1 MKKIRLQLLIFS
13 CILIEAFM
21 LFKIINSEHLFTTEL
36 FTCIAI
42 LVMLI
47 MLKLINHLSNNTY
60 EREKKNKF
68 D

>member
-13 CILIEAFM
+13 CILIEAFV
-21 LFKIINSEHLFTTEL
+21 LFKIIHCEHLFRTEL
-36 FTCIAI
+36 FVCIEI

>member
-1 MKKIRLQLLIFS
+1 MKKIGLQLLIFI
-13 CILIEAFM
+13 CILIEAFV
-21 LFKIINSEHLFTTEL
+21 LFKIIHSEHLFTTEL